1 MSKVNTKCGK
11 CDKTVYPLE
20 MIVACDKSWRK
31 QCFRCTHCDNVI
43 SLKGFATI
51 DSQPYCKPHYLELF
65 KSKGT
70 YKVFSGD
77 TGASSSYNASAGF
90 KGIEH
95 VANKSGSGDSSP
107 KVRTGSKIQVQ
118 IKANAGGSHLAHH
131 ETVDKSA
138 PVIEKDVVI
147 KKVDRT
153 GFLSEVEGKHDLKKA
168 DVVDKSAP
176 HIPAPVKSTD
186 HSSLIKAVEG
196 SETNLKHV
204 DAVHDTSAPVID
216 KDVHVKK
223 VDRKEILKAVEQP
236 KALRDVDDFV
246 RDRSAPNIDP
256 EIKMKTSARPDV
268 MKQIATGPEK
278 PLTTPNAHSDS
289 SAPKTG
295 HQSSSKCAT
304 CGKTVYDL
312 EMLRAC
318 EKSYHKQ
325 CFRCKK
331 CDNVVSLKGFAMIDG
346 DPYCKPHYLE
356 IFKSKGNYA
365 TFKEGDEQKS
375 SSYNA
380 SKGFKGY

>member
-1 MSKVNTKCGK
+1 
-11 CDKTVYPLE
+11 
-20 MIVACDKSWRK
+20 
-31 QCFRCTHCDNVI
+31 
-43 SLKGFATI
+43 
-51 DSQPYCKPHYLELF
+51 
-65 KSKGT
+65 
-70 YKVFSGD
+70 
-77 TGASSSYNASAGF
+77 
-90 KGIEH
+90 
-95 VANKSGSGDSSP
+95 
-107 KVRTGSKIQVQ
+107 
-118 IKANAGGSHLAHH
+118 
-131 ETVDKSA
+131 
-138 PVIEKDVVI
+138 
-147 KKVDRT
+147 VDRT
-153 GFLSEVEGKHDLKKA
+153 GFLSEVEGKHDLKKS

-176 HIPAPVKSTD
+176 HIPTPAKSAD
-186 HSSLIKAVEG
+186 HGSLIKAVEG

-204 DAVHDTSAPVID
+204 SEVHDSSAPVIE

-223 VDRKEILKAVEQP
+223 VDRKEILKGVEEPQ
-236 KALRDVDDFV
+236 KLREVDDFV
-246 RDRSAPNIDP
+246 RDRSAPVIDP
-256 EIKMKTSARPDV
+256 ELKMKSSNRPDV

-278 PLTTPNAHSDS
+278 PLTTPEAQTDR

-295 HQSSSKCAT
+295 HQSSNKCAT

-318 EKSYHKQ
+318 EKCYHKA